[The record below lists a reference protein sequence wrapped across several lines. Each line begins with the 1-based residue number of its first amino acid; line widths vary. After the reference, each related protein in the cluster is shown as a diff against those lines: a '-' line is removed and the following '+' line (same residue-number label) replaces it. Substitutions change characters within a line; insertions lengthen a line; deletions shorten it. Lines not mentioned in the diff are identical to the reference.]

1 MKEKIQILTILS
13 IILGVII
20 LCLASYIV
28 YDKVFNKEITPV
40 ESKQEEK
47 VDEKTEEQNTKKD
60 EEEIEVEKFTEE
72 ELDQQ
77 MKLVER
83 LLRVYPSKNDAKV
96 TGDNLYK
103 KFKSQYSKYTFYY
116 GNYKI
121 VYNYVDGG
129 TDESNLTIYNKK
141 NNKKL
146 YYNGNVKI
154 ELLFNDYIYN
164 TRFLPTISGGKL
176 HFLFYNTNNCYVNPA
191 YVTDRENGKMPYLEY
206 IQIDLTGKTI
216 NAKTILSIKDD
227 GQGLVLE
234 CKY

>member
-1 MKEKIQILTILS
+1 MKEKIQKLTILS

-20 LCLASYIV
+20 LGLTTYIV
-28 YDKVFNKEITPV
+28 YDKVFNKEDKSIKNKQV
-40 ESKQEEK
+40 EKIEKQG
-47 VDEKTEEQNTKKD
+47 TKKE
-60 EEEIEVEKFTEE
+60 EEEIEVEKFSVE

-121 VYNYVDGG
+121 VYNYIDGG

-146 YYNGNVKI
+146 YYNGYIKI

-164 TRFLPTISGGKL
+164 TRFLPTIAGGKL
-176 HFLFYNTNNCYVNPA
+176 HFLIYNTNNCYVNPA

-216 NAKTILSIKDD
+216 NAKTVLSIKDD

-234 CKY
+234 CK